1 MNGTKFIF
9 IALIIL
15 FAGASL
21 PSPEIFAGTAATAP
35 GWVDNVSAVQVQ
47 YNSNDYGRVQIRD
60 NGYTRYE
67 SPPPG
72 CNTCAVRDC
81 DSCTRGPYVSGFH
94 CDLWG
99 CAWLREYGC
108 PTCPVM

>member
-15 FAGASL
+15 FAGATL
-21 PSPEIFAGTAATAP
+21 PTPATFAGTVTTAP
-35 GWVDNVSAVQVQ
+35 GWT
-47 YNSNDYGRVQIRD
+47 YNSSAARPLYSSTAYNGAQTRD
-60 NGYTRYE
+60 PGYDRSE
-67 SPPPG
+67 PGG
-72 CNTCAVRDC
+72 CNSCAVRDC

-99 CAWLREYGC
+99 CAWEREYGC
-108 PTCPVM
+108 PTCPIM